1 MKTSRSKSPLLVGL
15 ALSAFAVCMLPN
27 AQAQELSDDEIKK
40 ILIELSIRSY
50 SGNCPCPYNTMRNGR
65 RCGKNSAYSK
75 PGGARPLCYPSD
87 ISVKMIEAYRA
98 NNDKQ

>member
-1 MKTSRSKSPLLVGL
+1 MKTNRSKSSLLVGL
-15 ALSAFAVCMLPN
+15 ALTALAVCMLPS

-50 SGNCPCPYNTMRNGR
+50 AGNCPCPYNTMRNGR

-75 PGGARPLCYPSD
+75 PGGASPLCYPSD
-87 ISVKMIEAYRA
+87 VSKKMIDAYRA
-98 NNDKQ
+98 RNKQ

>member
-1 MKTSRSKSPLLVGL
+1 MKANRFKSPALIALVIAGL
-15 ALSAFAVCMLPN
+15 AIWTAPSAM
-27 AQAQELSDDEIKK
+27 AQDLSDDDIKK
-40 ILIELSIRSY
+40 ILIELSIASY

-87 ISVKMIEAYRA
+87 VSIKMIEAYRA
-98 NNDKQ
+98 RIKQQ